1 MLAVLGSVGIG
12 LVWGWML
19 SHPGRS
25 WCAWRALTLLLGLVV
40 QALLLW
46 RLVVPVALVAFAV
59 ALVAS
64 WLLARTWYRALVWR
78 YR

>member
-19 SHPGRS
+19 AHPGRS
-25 WCAWRALTLLLGLVV
+25 WRAWRKLTLLLGLVV

-46 RLVVPVALVAFAV
+46 RLAVPLALVAFAA

>member
-25 WCAWRALTLLLGLVV
+25 WRAWRKLTLLLGLVV

-46 RLVVPVALVAFAV
+46 RLAVPLALVAFAA

>member
-25 WCAWRALTLLLGLVV
+25 WRVGQALTLLLGLVV

-46 RLVVPVALVAFAV
+46 RLVVPLALIAFAG
-59 ALVAS
+59 ALAAS
-64 WLLARTWYRALVWR
+64 WLVARIWYRALALR